1 MAFCSPTRLSPRILR
16 WYQAGSDELKVEVLG
31 PHRFSAVLYWSGKI
45 QTSPRHVMW
54 YFFPRLPAILGSGK
68 DSFLHHSL
76 RDATNNG
83 NDLSFLSTL
92 FFSCWRS
99 KFALVPDFPFNFGYP
114 WHWLSSIWRLDQ
126 GMLGILFSLRCD
138 EEANYVL

>member
-92 FFSCWRS
+92 FFFVLEIQVRPGARLSLQLWVS
-99 KFALVPDFPFNFGYP
+99 MALAVIYLAVRPGHVGNIVFFE
-114 WHWLSSIWRLDQ
+114 
-126 GMLGILFSLRCD
+126 M
-138 EEANYVL
+138 